1 MRTTRILPLSHL
13 GFPSFSK
20 GVALIGFC
28 LIGFGCDNSASSGG
42 GGGSDSIPVVPTP
55 VPIALAH
62 GMDFGDGGIP
72 GNPSGTSKVPVDAL
86 ADTGTKPD
94 RVVGT
99 GTRASCTAEAFRK
112 AVAHGGRIWFDCG
125 ADTMTI
131 VLDKPAKVF
140 NDSLP
145 DIVIDGKGKVALSGA
160 NKTRMLYMNTCDS
173 VQHWT
178 TSHCQDQDH
187 PRLTLQNL
195 TFVDGDS
202 RTETQ
207 YAGGGAVWSRGGRL
221 KVVNC
226 RFFRNVAALLGPDVG
241 GGAIRAFSQSKG
253 LPVYV
258 VNSTFGAVGH
268 GNVASNG
275 GALSSIMVNWSIYNC
290 LFVGNKAVGNGGNP
304 EQPGTPGGGSGGA
317 IYNDGN
323 TLTLTISGSRF
334 EKNEVNAFGAAI
346 FFVSNNHDG
355 LIRLTDT
362 RVSGNIGGSWHVLP
376 GIAMHDDTRQE
387 IVNSVLEN

>member
-1 MRTTRILPLSHL
+1 METSKSIPKAILF
-13 GFPSFSK
+13 GA
-20 GVALIGFC
+20 VALWCLMGIGC
-28 LIGFGCDNSASSGG
+28 AESGASSATGM
-42 GGGSDSIPVVPTP
+42 DSSAVLVPAP
-55 VPIALAH
+55 LGLAH

-86 ADTGTKPD
+86 PDTGTRPD

-99 GTRASCTAEAFRK
+99 GTRASCTGDAFRK

-125 ADTMTI
+125 PDTITI

-145 DIVIDGKGKVALSGA
+145 DIVIDGKGKVALSGG
-160 NKTRMLYMNTCDS
+160 NKSRILYMNTCDS
-173 VQHWT
+173 LQHWT

-226 RFFRNVAALLGPDVG
+226 RFFRNVAALVGPDVG

-275 GALSSIMVNWSIYNC
+275 GALSSIMVNWSVYNS
-290 LFVGNKAVGNGGNP
+290 LFVGNQAVGNGGNP
-304 EQPGTPGGGSGGA
+304 EKAGTPGGGSGGA

-362 RVSGNIGGSWHVLP
+362 RISGNIGGSWYAEP
-376 GIAMHDDTRQE
+376 GISMHPDTRRE